1 MPAAS
6 HARRPAQRRDLR
18 VRAAR
23 RRPGERADL
32 RADLC
37 GCRAMLSAMDGVEG
51 GRGAARRGGRA
62 PSTTR
67 SQVLELVRTRA
78 PISRVELA
86 EHTGLTQAA
95 ISHAVRALLDEGLLR
110 ETGDREWT
118 GGKPRV
124 MLTLDPLAR
133 CAVGVQLGADWVV
146 VALTDARGTVV
157 ARTRVRG
164 ARRTDPEA
172 VVAGIARHVDVLLR
186 AAGVG
191 RRSVAGLGLAVPG
204 TLDLDAGAIAVSRS
218 LDRWQGYAV
227 RSRLGAAVGLPVV
240 MDSDATAAAV
250 GEYWAGR
257 TVGSAAHCTLY
268 MGAGIGAGIVVGGAV
283 YRGASGNV
291 GPLGLMH
298 LHRPA
303 AGRHDPGP
311 TLEEL
316 AAPHAVA
323 RAARRA
329 VADGRRSTARLS
341 ADGDPI
347 TDFGAVATAAVQG
360 DALAVELIEDS
371 AEHLADAAVTAAN
384 LLDVDSV
391 VLAGPAFSTAG
402 SLYAAVVERRLR
414 AELHAADRHGVRVA
428 LAAHVADAA
437 AVGAAALVLQEEL
450 APRRR

>member
-1 MPAAS
+1 
-6 HARRPAQRRDLR
+6 
-18 VRAAR
+18 
-23 RRPGERADL
+23 
-32 RADLC
+32 
-37 GCRAMLSAMDGVEG
+37 MLSAMDGVER

-146 VALTDARGTVV
+146 VVLTDARGAVV

-164 ARRTDPEA
+164 ARRADPDA

-186 AAGVG
+186 ASGVG
-191 RRSVAGLGLAVPG
+191 RRGVAGLGLAVPG

-218 LDRWQGYAV
+218 LDRWQGFAV

-268 MGAGIGAGIVVGGAV
+268 MGAGIGAGIVVGGTV

-298 LHRPA
+298 LHRA
-303 AGRHDPGP
+303 RHDAGP

-329 VADGRRSTARLS
+329 VAEGRRTSARLS

-371 AEHLADAAVTAAN
+371 ADYLADAAVTAAN

-402 SLYAAVVERRLR
+402 SLYAGVVERRLR

>member
-1 MPAAS
+1 
-6 HARRPAQRRDLR
+6 
-18 VRAAR
+18 
-23 RRPGERADL
+23 
-32 RADLC
+32 
-37 GCRAMLSAMDGVEG
+37 MLSAMDGVEQ
-51 GRGAARRGGRA
+51 GRGAVRRGGRA

-146 VALTDARGTVV
+146 VALTDARGAVV

-164 ARRTDPEA
+164 ARRTDPDA

-186 AAGVG
+186 ASGVG

-257 TVGSAAHCTLY
+257 TAGSAAHCTLY

-298 LHRPA
+298 LHRA
-303 AGRHDPGP
+303 RHDAGP

-329 VADGRRSTARLS
+329 VAAGRRTSARLS

-371 AEHLADAAVTAAN
+371 AGYLADAAVTAAN

-414 AELHAADRHGVRVA
+414 VELHAADRHGVRVA

>member
-1 MPAAS
+1 
-6 HARRPAQRRDLR
+6 
-18 VRAAR
+18 
-23 RRPGERADL
+23 
-32 RADLC
+32 
-37 GCRAMLSAMDGVEG
+37 MLSAMDGVADRRSSPG
-51 GRGAARRGGRA
+51 RGGRA

-67 SQVLELVRTRA
+67 TRVLELVRTRS

-86 EHTGLTQAA
+86 EATGLTQAA

-133 CAVGVQLGADWVV
+133 CAVGVQLGADWLVV
-146 VALTDARGTVV
+146 VLTDARGAVV

-164 ARRTDPEA
+164 ARLHQPDA

-191 RRSVAGLGLAVPG
+191 RGAVAGLGLAVPG
-204 TLDLDAGAIAVSRS
+204 TVDRDAGAIAVSRS
-218 LDRWQGYAV
+218 LDRWQGFPV

-240 MDSDATAAAV
+240 MDTDATAAAV

-257 TVGSAAHCTLY
+257 TAGSAVTCTLY
-268 MGAGIGAGIVVGGAV
+268 LGAGVGAGIVVGGTV
-283 YRGASGNV
+283 YRGASGNP
-291 GPLGLMH
+291 GPLGLMR
-298 LHRPA
+298 LHRSA
-303 AGRHDPGP
+303 RTDGADGADGGGGAGRAPGP

-323 RAARRA
+323 RRARRA
-329 VADGRRSTARLS
+329 VAAGRRTSIRLS
-341 ADGDPI
+341 TDADPI

-360 DALAVELIEDS
+360 DPLAVELVEDS
-371 AEHLADAAVTAAN
+371 AEHLADAAVTVVN
-384 LLDVDSV
+384 LLDADSV
-391 VLAGPAFSTAG
+391 VLAGPSFSTAG
-402 SLYAAVVERRLR
+402 SLYVEVVERRLH
-414 AELHAADRHGVRVA
+414 AELHAAGQHGVRVT
-428 LAAHVADAA
+428 LATHVADAA

>member
-1 MPAAS
+1 M
-6 HARRPAQRRDLR
+6 
-18 VRAAR
+18 
-23 RRPGERADL
+23 
-32 RADLC
+32 
-37 GCRAMLSAMDGVEG
+37 RAMLSGMDGVEG
-51 GRGAARRGGRA
+51 GRTAPRRGGRA
-62 PSTTR
+62 PSSSR
-67 SQVLELVRTRA
+67 SQVLDLVRTRA

-86 EHTGLTQAA
+86 ELTGLTQAS

-133 CAVGVQLGADWVV
+133 CAVGVQLGADWLVV
-146 VALTDARGTVV
+146 VLTDARGAVV

-164 ARRTDPEA
+164 ARLHQPDA
-172 VVAGIARHVDVLLR
+172 VVATIARHVDVLLR

-191 RRSVAGLGLAVPG
+191 RRGVVGLGLAVPG

-218 LDRWQGYAV
+218 LDRWQGFPV

-240 MDSDATAAAV
+240 MDNDATAAAV

-257 TVGSAAHCTLY
+257 TAGSVAHCTLY
-268 MGAGIGAGIVVGGAV
+268 MGAGLGAGIVVNGTV
-283 YRGASGNV
+283 YRGASGNP
-291 GPLGLMH
+291 GPIGRMH
-298 LHRPA
+298 LHRSA
-303 AGRHDPGP
+303 AGDGGARDPGP

-323 RAARRA
+323 RRARRA
-329 VADGRRSTARLS
+329 VAEGRRTSARLS

-347 TDFGAVATAAVQG
+347 VDFGAVATAAVQG
-360 DALAVELIEDS
+360 DALAVELVEES
-371 AEHLADAAVTAAN
+371 AGYLADAAVTVAN

-414 AELHAADRHGVRVA
+414 AELHAGGQHGVRVA

-437 AVGAAALVLQEEL
+437 AVGAAALVLQQDL
-450 APRRR
+450 APHRR

>member
-1 MPAAS
+1 
-6 HARRPAQRRDLR
+6 
-18 VRAAR
+18 
-23 RRPGERADL
+23 
-32 RADLC
+32 
-37 GCRAMLSAMDGVEG
+37 MLSAMDGVEQ
-51 GRGAARRGGRA
+51 GRGAVRRGGRA

-146 VALTDARGTVV
+146 VALTDARGAVV

-164 ARRTDPEA
+164 ARRTDPDA

-186 AAGVG
+186 ASGVG
-191 RRSVAGLGLAVPG
+191 RRGVAGLGLAVPG

-257 TVGSAAHCTLY
+257 TAGSAAHCTLY

-298 LHRPA
+298 LHRA
-303 AGRHDPGP
+303 RHDAGP

-329 VADGRRSTARLS
+329 VAAGRRTSARLS
-341 ADGDPI
+341 PDGDPI

-371 AEHLADAAVTAAN
+371 AGYLADAAVTAAN

-414 AELHAADRHGVRVA
+414 VELHAADRHGVRVA

>member
-1 MPAAS
+1 
-6 HARRPAQRRDLR
+6 
-18 VRAAR
+18 
-23 RRPGERADL
+23 
-32 RADLC
+32 
-37 GCRAMLSAMDGVEG
+37 MLSAMDGVEG
-51 GRGAARRGGRA
+51 GRGAVRRGGRA

-146 VALTDARGTVV
+146 VVLTDARGAVV

-164 ARRTDPEA
+164 ARRTDPDA

-191 RRSVAGLGLAVPG
+191 RRGVAGLGLAVPG

-218 LDRWQGYAV
+218 LDRWQGFAV

-250 GEYWAGR
+250 GEYWGGR

-268 MGAGIGAGIVVGGAV
+268 MGAGIGAGIVVGGTV

-298 LHRPA
+298 LHRV
-303 AGRHDPGP
+303 RHDPGP

-329 VADGRRSTARLS
+329 VAEGRRTSARLS

-371 AEHLADAAVTAAN
+371 ADYLADAAVTAAN

>member
-1 MPAAS
+1 
-6 HARRPAQRRDLR
+6 
-18 VRAAR
+18 
-23 RRPGERADL
+23 
-32 RADLC
+32 
-37 GCRAMLSAMDGVEG
+37 MLSAMDGGEV
-51 GRGAARRGGRA
+51 GRVAVRRGGRA

-146 VALTDARGTVV
+146 VVLTDARGAVV

-164 ARRTDPEA
+164 ARRTDPDT

-186 AAGVG
+186 ASGVG

-257 TVGSAAHCTLY
+257 TAGSAAHCTLY
-268 MGAGIGAGIVVGGAV
+268 MGAGIGAGIVVGGTV

-298 LHRPA
+298 LHRA
-303 AGRHDPGP
+303 RRDAGP

-329 VADGRRSTARLS
+329 VAAGRRTSARLS

-360 DALAVELIEDS
+360 DALAVELVEES
-371 AEHLADAAVTAAN
+371 ADYLADAVVTAAN

>member
-1 MPAAS
+1 
-6 HARRPAQRRDLR
+6 
-18 VRAAR
+18 
-23 RRPGERADL
+23 
-32 RADLC
+32 
-37 GCRAMLSAMDGVEG
+37 MLSAMDGVEG
-51 GRGAARRGGRA
+51 GPGAARRGGRA

-133 CAVGVQLGADWVV
+133 CAVGVQLGADWLVV
-146 VALTDARGTVV
+146 VLTDARGAVV

-164 ARRTDPEA
+164 ARRTDPDA

-186 AAGVG
+186 ASGVG
-191 RRSVAGLGLAVPG
+191 RRGVAGLGLAVPG

-218 LDRWQGYAV
+218 LDRWQGFAV

-268 MGAGIGAGIVVGGAV
+268 MGAGIGAGIVVGGTV

-298 LHRPA
+298 LHRA
-303 AGRHDPGP
+303 RHDAGP

-329 VADGRRSTARLS
+329 VTEGRRTSARLS

-371 AEHLADAAVTAAN
+371 ADYLADAAVTAAN

>member
-1 MPAAS
+1 
-6 HARRPAQRRDLR
+6 
-18 VRAAR
+18 
-23 RRPGERADL
+23 
-32 RADLC
+32 
-37 GCRAMLSAMDGVEG
+37 MLSGMDGVEG
-51 GRGAARRGGRA
+51 GQTVPRRGGRA
-62 PSTTR
+62 PSSSRTR
-67 SQVLELVRTRA
+67 VLDLVRTRA

-86 EHTGLTQAA
+86 ELTGLTQAA

-133 CAVGVQLGADWVV
+133 CAVGVQLGADWLVV
-146 VALTDARGTVV
+146 VLTDARGAVV

-164 ARRTDPEA
+164 ARLHQPDA
-172 VVAGIARHVDVLLR
+172 VVATIARHVDVLLR
-186 AAGVG
+186 ASGVG
-191 RRSVAGLGLAVPG
+191 RRGVVGLGLAVPG

-218 LDRWQGYAV
+218 LDRWQGFPV

-240 MDSDATAAAV
+240 MDNDATAAAV

-257 TVGSAAHCTLY
+257 TAGSVAHCTLY
-268 MGAGIGAGIVVGGAV
+268 MGAGLGAGIVVGGTV
-283 YRGASGNV
+283 YRGASGNP
-291 GPLGLMH
+291 GPIGRMH
-298 LHRPA
+298 LHRSA
-303 AGRHDPGP
+303 APGAGGIAPGGGAAVPGADGAATRDPGP

-323 RAARRA
+323 RRARRA
-329 VADGRRSTARLS
+329 VAAGRRTSARLS
-341 ADGDPI
+341 PDGDPI
-347 TDFGAVATAAVQG
+347 VDFGAVATAAVQG
-360 DALAVELIEDS
+360 DALAVELVEES
-371 AEHLADAAVTAAN
+371 AGYLADAAVTVAN

-402 SLYAAVVERRLR
+402 SLYVDVVARRLR
-414 AELHAADRHGVRVA
+414 AELHAGGQHGVRVA

-437 AVGAAALVLQEEL
+437 AVGAAALVLQQDL

>member
-1 MPAAS
+1 
-6 HARRPAQRRDLR
+6 
-18 VRAAR
+18 
-23 RRPGERADL
+23 
-32 RADLC
+32 
-37 GCRAMLSAMDGVEG
+37 MLSGMDGAED
-51 GRGAARRGGRA
+51 GRRAPRRGGRA

-67 SQVLELVRTRA
+67 TRVVELVRTRG

-110 ETGDREWT
+110 ESGDREWT

-133 CAVGVQLGADWVV
+133 CAVGVQLGADWLVV
-146 VALTDARGTVV
+146 VLTDARGAVV

-164 ARRTDPEA
+164 ARSVDPDT

-186 AAGVG
+186 ATGVG
-191 RRSVAGLGLAVPG
+191 RRGVVGVGLAVPG
-204 TLDLDAGAIAVSRS
+204 VLDLDAGAIAVSRS
-218 LDRWQGYAV
+218 LDRWQGYPV
-227 RSRLGAAVGLPVV
+227 RSRLGAAVGLPVLL
-240 MDSDATAAAV
+240 DGDATAAAV
-250 GEYWAGR
+250 GERWAGR
-257 TVGSAAHCTLY
+257 TPDSATQLTLY
-268 MGAGIGAGIVVGGAV
+268 MGAGIGAGLVVGGAV
-283 YRGASGNV
+283 HRGAGGNP
-291 GPLGLMH
+291 GPLGRMH
-298 LHRPA
+298 LHRGATP
-303 AGRHDPGP
+303 GEGPGP

-323 RAARRA
+323 RRARRA
-329 VADGRRSTARLS
+329 VAAGRRTAVRLS

-360 DALAVELIEDS
+360 DALAVELVEES
-371 AEHLADAAVTAAN
+371 AGYLADAAVTVAH

-402 SLYAAVVERRLR
+402 SLYAGVVQCRLR
-414 AELHAADRHGVRVA
+414 AERDPGRRHDVRVA
-428 LAAHVADAA
+428 VAAHVADAA

>member
-1 MPAAS
+1 
-6 HARRPAQRRDLR
+6 
-18 VRAAR
+18 
-23 RRPGERADL
+23 
-32 RADLC
+32 
-37 GCRAMLSAMDGVEG
+37 MLSAMDGVEG
-51 GRGAARRGGRA
+51 GRGAVRRGGRA

-146 VALTDARGTVV
+146 VVLTDARGAVV

-164 ARRTDPEA
+164 ARRTDPDA

-191 RRSVAGLGLAVPG
+191 RRGVAGLGLAVPG

-218 LDRWQGYAV
+218 LDRWQGFAV

-268 MGAGIGAGIVVGGAV
+268 MGAGIGAGIVVGGTV

-298 LHRPA
+298 LHRV
-303 AGRHDPGP
+303 RHDAGP

-329 VADGRRSTARLS
+329 VAEGRGTSARLS

-371 AEHLADAAVTAAN
+371 ADYLADAAVTAAN

-402 SLYAAVVERRLR
+402 SLYARVVERRLR

>member
-1 MPAAS
+1 
-6 HARRPAQRRDLR
+6 
-18 VRAAR
+18 
-23 RRPGERADL
+23 
-32 RADLC
+32 
-37 GCRAMLSAMDGVEG
+37 MLSAMDGVEQ
-51 GRGAARRGGRA
+51 GRGAVRRGGRA

-146 VALTDARGTVV
+146 VALTDARGAVV

-164 ARRTDPEA
+164 ARRTDPDA

-186 AAGVG
+186 ASGVG

-257 TVGSAAHCTLY
+257 TAGSAAHCTLY

-298 LHRPA
+298 LHRA
-303 AGRHDPGP
+303 RHDAGP

-329 VADGRRSTARLS
+329 VAAGRRTSARLS

-371 AEHLADAAVTAAN
+371 AGYLADAVVTAAN

-414 AELHAADRHGVRVA
+414 VELHAADRHGVRVA

>member
-1 MPAAS
+1 
-6 HARRPAQRRDLR
+6 
-18 VRAAR
+18 
-23 RRPGERADL
+23 
-32 RADLC
+32 
-37 GCRAMLSAMDGVEG
+37 MLSAMDGVEG

-146 VALTDARGTVV
+146 VALTDARGAVV

-164 ARRTDPEA
+164 ARRAEPDA
-172 VVAGIARHVDVLLR
+172 VVAGIARDVDVLLR

-298 LHRPA
+298 LHRSRNDA
-303 AGRHDPGP
+303 GP

-329 VADGRRSTARLS
+329 VAAGRRTSARLS
-341 ADGDPI
+341 ADADPI

-360 DALAVELIEDS
+360 DALAVELVEDS
-371 AEHLADAAVTAAN
+371 AHALADAAVTTAN

>member
-1 MPAAS
+1 
-6 HARRPAQRRDLR
+6 
-18 VRAAR
+18 
-23 RRPGERADL
+23 
-32 RADLC
+32 
-37 GCRAMLSAMDGVEG
+37 MLSAMDGVEG
-51 GRGAARRGGRA
+51 VRAAPRRGGRA
-62 PSTTR
+62 PSTSR
-67 SQVLELVRTRA
+67 SQVLDLVRTRA

-86 EHTGLTQAA
+86 ELTGLTQAA
-95 ISHAVRALLDEGLLR
+95 ISHTVRALLAEGLLR

-133 CAVGVQLGADWVV
+133 CAVGVQLGADWLVV
-146 VALTDARGTVV
+146 VITDVRGAVV

-164 ARRTDPEA
+164 ARRHEPDA
-172 VVAGIARHVDVLLR
+172 VVQTIARHVDVLLR
-186 AAGVG
+186 ASGVG
-191 RRSVAGLGLAVPG
+191 RRSVVGLGLAVPG

-218 LDRWQGYAV
+218 LDRWQGFPV

-240 MDSDATAAAV
+240 MDNDATAAAV

-283 YRGASGNV
+283 YRGASGNP
-291 GPLGLMH
+291 GPLGQMH
-298 LHRPA
+298 LHREGHA
-303 AGRHDPGP
+303 PGP

-323 RAARRA
+323 RRARRA
-329 VADGRRSTARLS
+329 VAEGRRTTARLS
-341 ADGDPI
+341 ADADPI

-360 DALAVELIEDS
+360 DALAVELVEDS
-371 AEHLADAAVTAAN
+371 AEYLADAAVTVAN

-414 AELHAADRHGVRVA
+414 AELHAAARHGVRVA

>member
-1 MPAAS
+1 
-6 HARRPAQRRDLR
+6 
-18 VRAAR
+18 
-23 RRPGERADL
+23 
-32 RADLC
+32 
-37 GCRAMLSAMDGVEG
+37 MLSAMDGVEG
-51 GRGAARRGGRA
+51 VRAAARRGGRA

-146 VALTDARGTVV
+146 VVLTDARGAVV

-164 ARRTDPEA
+164 ARRADPDA
-172 VVAGIARHVDVLLR
+172 VVAGIARDVDVLLR

-268 MGAGIGAGIVVGGAV
+268 MGAGIGAGIVVGGSV

-298 LHRPA
+298 LHRGA
-303 AGRHDPGP
+303 TSAGRDAGP

-329 VADGRRSTARLS
+329 VAAGRRTSARLS

-360 DALAVELIEDS
+360 DALAVELVEES
-371 AEHLADAAVTAAN
+371 ADALADAAVTTAN

-402 SLYAAVVERRLR
+402 SLYVAVVERRLR